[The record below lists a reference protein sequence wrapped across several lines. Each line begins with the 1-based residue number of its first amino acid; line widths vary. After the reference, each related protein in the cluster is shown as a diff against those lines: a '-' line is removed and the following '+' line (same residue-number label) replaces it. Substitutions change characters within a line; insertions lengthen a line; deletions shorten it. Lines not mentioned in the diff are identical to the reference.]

1 MSQISGWETYCS
13 ECLKFQGCWFERFGF
28 LLVFNGKQVIPLDVL
43 IDMIDDPSPH
53 IWSYL
58 NKEFCFLSVF
68 LELSKPFFCEIPHSQ
83 HVSSNLECAD
93 RRKAYFLSFS
103 TRVERKWRNHYIAT
117 FSLSTYSLEEFEIS
131 WLTYTPIFP
140 MHVFIH
146 ELDCLL

>member
-1 MSQISGWETYCS
+1 
-13 ECLKFQGCWFERFGF
+13 
-28 LLVFNGKQVIPLDVL
+28 
-43 IDMIDDPSPH
+43 MILTH
-53 IWSYL
+53 IYEAI
-58 NKEFCFLSVF
+58 NKGFCFLSVF

-146 ELDCLL
+146 ELDCLLQLQSTDGANCLHCPCHPIKSKQANTLSLHWAFSQHCFR